1 MVESKA
7 FQTIVKDGTKI
18 LDILTEERQ
27 RRLKTTTELSDLEAV
42 IQKEREI
49 VEKSLEDLKSS
60 NSNQIEKVTGE
71 LQKSLIEEKAK
82 VMELKSENDKLKLTD
97 IDHEKDW
104 SGLCDRLINEN
115 EVLKK
120 ESKSLK
126 DLNS

>member
-1 MVESKA
+1 M
-7 FQTIVKDGTKI
+7 
-18 LDILTEERQ
+18 
-27 RRLKTTTELSDLEAV
+27 